1 VVTGVLIGLGV
12 VFGALIGRWW
22 SIALAVPA
30 GLIGSSRYSWEGFSD
45 TEVAVAI
52 GSTVA
57 IGLVIGIGIRKYLDR
72 VRSNG
77 TGPRAK

>member
-1 VVTGVLIGLGV
+1 VLIGLGLV
-12 VFGALIGRWW
+12 LGALIGRWW

-30 GLIGSSRYSWEGFSD
+30 GLIGSSTYSWEGFSD

-57 IGLVIGIGIRKYLDR
+57 IGLALGTAIRKYFDR
-72 VRSNG
+72 RFRKERVD
-77 TGPRAK
+77 